1 MSDWIEIKK
10 DAVHVAREKGKA
22 QNLRKTQWWKNEI
35 AKGICY
41 YCHDKFDPAE
51 LTMDHIVPLS
61 RGGKS
66 TKGNIVP
73 SCKKCNN
80 EKKYLTPVEIK
91 LRELEK
97 EKGIR
102 TPIIALT
109 AYAMESDKD
118 LCFQAG
124 MDNYIAKPFKRQQ
137 FMDAIAEALN
147 G

>member
-41 YCHDKFDPAE
+41 YCHDKFDPSE

-97 EKGIR
+97 EKLKQSNKEI
-102 TPIIALT
+102 
-109 AYAMESDKD
+109 K
-118 LCFQAG
+118 
-124 MDNYIAKPFKRQQ
+124 
-137 FMDAIAEALN
+137 
-147 G
+147 